1 MCVYCKRIYGRFQSA
16 SLSNFLPSGLSISL
30 ELAAG
35 AFVEGIFLFLWSH
48 IKLLIKVKENFD
60 LLYNNTIKTISNQ

>member
-30 ELAAG
+30 ELTAG
-35 AFVEGIFLFLWSH
+35 AFVEDMVPRNEFPFQVFTTDYMVFIGQLASRR
-48 IKLLIKVKENFD
+48 
-60 LLYNNTIKTISNQ
+60 